1 MFLIKQK
8 FRKQQMR
15 ASVSNTPSERVWIY
29 RIIFLAIAIF
39 LILVNLMP
47 LQTTPQNWPWPNIL
61 LLVIFC
67 WSLREPNFVPVP
79 LIIAILLLQDFLL
92 HRPPGLFSGISVI
105 ILIWIK
111 AITARSDDKSF
122 LAEWVRVSLAYAA
135 ISLIY
140 HLALLL
146 LFVNTT
152 ELRVFLIQTI
162 LNISTYPFIVLVSHY
177 IFRVKRPYF
186 TRSGRVI

>member
-1 MFLIKQK
+1 M
-8 FRKQQMR
+8 
-15 ASVSNTPSERVWIY
+15 SNIPSERVWIY
-29 RIIFLAIAIF
+29 RTIFITVSIF

-47 LQTTPQNWPWPNIL
+47 LQTTPQSWPWPNTL

-79 LIIAILLLQDFLL
+79 LIIAVLLLQDFLL

-105 ILIWIK
+105 ILILIK
-111 AITARSDDKSF
+111 AITASSDDKSF
-122 LAEWVRVSLAYAA
+122 LAEWVRVSLAFAA

-140 HLALLL
+140 HLVLTLS
-146 LFVNTT
+146 FVSTSQ
-152 ELRVFLIQTI
+152 LRISLIQTI
-162 LNISTYPFIVLVSHY
+162 FNISIYPFVVLVSHY